1 MKTSGKFIVIEGID
15 GCGGETQTRLLSD
28 FLNKNN
34 KPAEQITF
42 PQYDKPIGKLIHE
55 FLYNHYDFN
64 PEVQTL
70 LYFSEFVQSKENI
83 KRSLKE
89 GKILI
94 SDRYFT
100 STLAYQGLR
109 GVETEKCCN
118 YLKCLILLSQ
128 T

>member
-1 MKTSGKFIVIEGID
+1 
-15 GCGGETQTRLLSD
+15 
-28 FLNKNN
+28 LNKNN